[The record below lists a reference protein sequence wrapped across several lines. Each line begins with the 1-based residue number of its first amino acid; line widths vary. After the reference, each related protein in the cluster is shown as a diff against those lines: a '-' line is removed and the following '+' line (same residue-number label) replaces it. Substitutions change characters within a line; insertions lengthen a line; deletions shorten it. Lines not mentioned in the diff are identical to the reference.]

1 MLPED
6 EARRNGMKG
15 APVNCDKPAY
25 RGATD
30 DELDI
35 IDKGVVFVKMVDL
48 RYPKK
53 IIKTK
58 ILISSKLAQ

>member
-6 EARRNGMKG
+6 EARRNDMKG

-35 IDKGVVFVKMVDL
+35 IDKGVVFVKMMDL
-48 RYPKK
+48 RYPKS
-53 IIKTK
+53 IMKTK